1 MSERIYRL
9 DRGGQPQPLAATPF
23 PLEADIQ
30 RLVAAHPEVLA
41 GEAMTPAEPRRWLLV
56 GAEVPVPDGAGGA
69 RWALDVLLIDQDA
82 RPTLVEVKR
91 GSNPEVRREVLGQML
106 DYVAHAER
114 YWPVATLRERCE
126 AVHDGR
132 EGGFEGALAAL
143 LDEDEPDADAF
154 WERVDANL
162 RAANLRLLF
171 VADGIPDE
179 LARVV
184 EFLNRQMETVEVLA
198 VDMRR
203 FVGGDAATL
212 VPRVIGRTARAG
224 RASRSAPSKSREEW
238 LADFPEGP
246 IRDAA
251 RTLLERAEAAGGEDR
266 PTFGGDGTGRLIR
279 APCAFRPS
287 AVTVAWLYPP
297 RETGDRRRDSFFAF
311 GSNSAKPL
319 TLAFPPNVRDALDAY
334 IGEFEADPFEKR
346 NMTRGNPPHQIGWA
360 IGPED
365 AAANVELLATRVEA
379 IIRRLAAL
387 PA

>member
-9 DRGGQPQPLAATPF
+9 DGDGAPRPLEETPF

-30 RLVAAHPEVLA
+30 RLIAAYPEVLA

-56 GAEVPVPDGAGGA
+56 DVEVPVPDSAGGA
-69 RWALDVLLIDQDA
+69 RWFLDVLLLDQDA

-114 YWPVATLRERCE
+114 YWPVGTLRERCE
-126 AVHDGR
+126 AAHEGR

-143 LDEDEPDADAF
+143 LGEDEPDADAF

-171 VADGIPDE
+171 AADGIPDE

-184 EFLNRQMETVEVLA
+184 EFLNAQMATVEVLA
-198 VDMRR
+198 VDIRR
-203 FVGGDAATL
+203 FAGGDAATL
-212 VPRVIGRTARAG
+212 VPRVIGRTARTR
-224 RASRSAPSKSREEW
+224 RASRQAGKSRDEW
-238 LADFPEGP
+238 LADMPEGAV
-246 IRDAA
+246 RDAA
-251 RTLLERAEAAGGEDR
+251 RTLLERAGAAGAVIK
-266 PTFGGDGTGRLIR
+266 PTYAEGGKGLLIR
-279 APCAFRPS
+279 ARCSFRSEP
-287 AVTVAWLYPP
+287 VTVAWLYPP

-311 GSNSAKPL
+311 GSPR
-319 TLAFPPNVRDALDAY
+319 TRAFPPDVRDALNAY
-334 IGEFEADPFEKR
+334 VGEFEADPFEKR
-346 NMTRGNPPHQIGWA
+346 TMPPRGDPPQQIGWA
-360 IGPED
+360 VGPED
-365 AAANVELLATRVEA
+365 VIANVDMLAARVEA

-387 PA
+387 

>member
-9 DRGGQPQPLAATPF
+9 DGDGQPQPLAETPF
-23 PLEADIQ
+23 ALEADIQ
-30 RLVAAHPEVLA
+30 RLVAAWPEVLA
-41 GEAMTPAEPRRWLLV
+41 GEAMTPAAPRRWLLV
-56 GAEVPVPDGAGGA
+56 GDEVPVPDGAGGA

-114 YWPVATLRERCE
+114 YWPVSTLRERCE
-126 AVHDGR
+126 AAHDGR

-198 VDMRR
+198 VDLRR
-203 FVGGDAATL
+203 FAGGDAATL
-212 VPRVIGRTARAG
+212 VPRVIGRAARAG
-224 RASRSAPSKSREEW
+224 RAARSRPTKSREEW
-238 LADFPEGP
+238 LAGFPEGP

-251 RTLLERAEAAGGEDR
+251 RILLERAEAAGGVVDR
-266 PTFGGDGTGRLIR
+266 TSDRKGQRIR
-279 APCAFRPS
+279 ARCALGPPS
-287 AVTVAWLYPP
+287 VIVAWLWPP
-297 RETGDRRRDSFFAF
+297 SGATGDGLRDFSF
-311 GSNSAKPL
+311 GTTSHPRPL
-319 TLAFPPNVRDALDAY
+319 TSLPTEVLAALNDY
-334 IGEFEADPFEKR
+334 LGEFEADPFEK
-346 NMTRGNPPHQIGWA
+346 GDADSPPRRIGWA

-365 AAANVELLATRVEA
+365 AAANVELLAARVEA

>member
-9 DRGGQPQPLAATPF
+9 DGDGQPQPLAETPF
-23 PLEADIQ
+23 ALEADIQ
-30 RLVAAHPEVLA
+30 RLVAAWPEVLA
-41 GEAMTPAEPRRWLLV
+41 GEAMTPAAPRRWLLV
-56 GAEVPVPDGAGGA
+56 GDEVPVPDGAGGA
-69 RWALDVLLIDQDA
+69 RWSLDVLLIDQDA

-114 YWPVATLRERCE
+114 YWPVSTLRERCE
-126 AVHDGR
+126 AAHDGR

-203 FVGGDAATL
+203 FTGGDAATL

-224 RASRSAPSKSREEW
+224 RAARSRPAKSREEW
-238 LADFPEGP
+238 LAGFPEGP

-251 RTLLERAEAAGGEDR
+251 RTLLERAEAAGGVIDR
-266 PTFGGDGTGRLIR
+266 TQGGAREGLRIR
-279 APCAFRPS
+279 APCALGPKS
-287 AVTVAWLYPP
+287 VIVAWFYPP
-297 RETGDRRRDSFFAF
+297 IGVTGDFLRDFSF
-311 GSNSAKPL
+311 GTTSYPRPL
-319 TLAFPPNVRDALDAY
+319 ERAFPDEVLVALDDY
-334 IGEFEADPFEKR
+334 LGEFESDPFE
-346 NMTRGNPPHQIGWA
+346 MGDVTSGDPPRQIGWA
-360 IGPED
+360 VGPDD
-365 AAANVELLATRVEA
+365 AAANVELLAARVEA

-387 PA
+387 

>member
-9 DRGGQPQPLAATPF
+9 DGDGAPRPLEETPF

-30 RLVAAHPEVLA
+30 RLIAAHPEVLA

-56 GAEVPVPDGAGGA
+56 DAEMPVPDSAGGA
-69 RWALDVLLIDQDA
+69 RWFLDVLLLDQDA

-114 YWPVATLRERCE
+114 YWPVGTLRERCE
-126 AVHDGR
+126 AAHDGR

-143 LDEDEPDADAF
+143 LGEDEPDADAF

-171 VADGIPDE
+171 AADGIPDE

-184 EFLNRQMETVEVLA
+184 EFLNAQMATVEVLA
-198 VDMRR
+198 VDIRR
-203 FVGGDAATL
+203 FAGGDAATL

-224 RASRSAPSKSREEW
+224 RASRFGPTKSRDEW
-238 LADFPEGP
+238 LAAAMPEGAV
-246 IRDAA
+246 REAA
-251 RTLLERAEAAGGEDR
+251 RTLLERAEAAGAVVR
-266 PTFGGDGTGRLIR
+266 PTFGRDRAGLLIR
-279 APCAFRPS
+279 APCAFRSTP
-287 AVTVAWLYPP
+287 VTVVWLYPP
-297 RETGDRRRDSFFAF
+297 RGAIGDGLRDFSF

-319 TLAFPPNVRDALDAY
+319 ADAFPAEVLDALYAY
-334 IGEFEADPFEKR
+334 VGEFETDPFGKGDV
-346 NMTRGNPPHQIGWA
+346 TRGDPPWQIGWA
-360 IGPED
+360 VGPED
-365 AAANVELLATRVEA
+365 AAANIDLLAARVEA
-379 IIRRLAAL
+379 IIRRLASL
-387 PA
+387 

>member
-9 DRGGQPQPLAATPF
+9 DGDGQPQPLAETPF
-23 PLEADIQ
+23 ALEAEIQ
-30 RLVAAHPEVLA
+30 QLVATWPEVLA

-56 GAEVPVPDGAGGA
+56 GDEVPVPDGAGGA

-126 AVHDGR
+126 AAHDGR

-154 WERVDANL
+154 WERVD
-162 RAANLRLLF
+162 ANLRLLF

-203 FVGGDAATL
+203 FAGDRDAATL

-224 RASRSAPSKSREEW
+224 RAARSRPAKSREEW
-238 LADFPEGP
+238 LAGFPDGP
-246 IRDAA
+246 VRDAA
-251 RTLLERAEAAGGEDR
+251 RTLLERAEAAGGVIR
-266 PTFGGDGTGRLIR
+266 PTFGGSGGGRLIR
-279 APCAFRPS
+279 APCAFRREP
-287 AVTVAWLYPP
+287 VTVAWLWPP
-297 RETGDRRRDSFFAF
+297 SGVTGDGLHDFSF
-311 GSNSAKPL
+311 GSNSNRPL
-319 TLAFPPNVRDALDAY
+319 TRAFPQNVCDALEAY
-334 IGEFEADPFEKR
+334 VREFEGDPFQTW
-346 NMTRGNPPHQIGWA
+346 NATRGDPPWQIGWA

-365 AAANVELLATRVEA
+365 AAANVELLAARVEA

-387 PA
+387 

>member
-9 DRGGQPQPLAATPF
+9 DEDGQPQPLAETPF
-23 PLEADIQ
+23 ALEADIQ

-56 GAEVPVPDGAGGA
+56 GDEVPVPDGAGGA
-69 RWALDVLLIDQDA
+69 RWALDILLIDQDA

-114 YWPVATLRERCE
+114 YWPVSTLRTRCE
-126 AVHDGR
+126 AAHDGR

-143 LDEDEPDADAF
+143 LDEDEPDTDAF

-238 LADFPEGP
+238 LAGFPEGP

-251 RTLLERAEAAGGEDR
+251 RTLLERAEAAGGVIR
-266 PTFGGDGTGRLIR
+266 PTFGGSGNGRLIR
-279 APCAFRPS
+279 APCAFRREP
-287 AVTVAWLYPP
+287 VTVAWLWPP
-297 RETGDRRRDSFFAF
+297 SGVTGDGLHDFSF
-311 GSNSAKPL
+311 GSNSNRLL
-319 TLAFPPNVRDALDAY
+319 TRAFPPNVYDALEAY
-334 IGEFEADPFEKR
+334 VREFEADPFKTWPA
-346 NMTRGNPPHQIGWA
+346 TRGDPPWQIGWA
-360 IGPED
+360 VGPED
-365 AAANVELLATRVEA
+365 AAANVDLLAARVEA

-387 PA
+387 

>member
-9 DRGGQPQPLAATPF
+9 DGDGEPQPLAETPF
-23 PLEADIQ
+23 PREADIQ
-30 RLVAAHPEVLA
+30 RLITAHPEVLA

-56 GAEVPVPDGAGGA
+56 GDEVPVPDGAGGA
-69 RWALDVLLIDQDA
+69 RWALDILLIDQDA

-114 YWPVATLRERCE
+114 YWPVAMLRERCE
-126 AVHDGR
+126 AAHDGR

-143 LDEDEPDADAF
+143 LDEDEPDVDAF

-203 FVGGDAATL
+203 FTGGDAATL
-212 VPRVIGRTARAG
+212 VPRVIGRAARAG
-224 RASRSAPSKSREEW
+224 RAARSRPTKSREEW
-238 LADFPEGP
+238 LAGMPEGAV
-246 IRDAA
+246 RDAA
-251 RTLLERAEAAGGEDR
+251 RTLLERAEAAGGKVDR
-266 PTFGGDGTGRLIR
+266 TQGGAREGLRIR
-279 APCAFRPS
+279 APCALGPS
-287 AVTVAWLYPP
+287 SVIVAWFYPP
-297 RETGDRRRDSFFAF
+297 LGVTGDFLRDFSF
-311 GSNSAKPL
+311 GSTSYPRPL
-319 TLAFPPNVRDALDAY
+319 VRAFPAEVLAALEDY
-334 IGEFEADPFEKR
+334 LGEFEADPFELGDV
-346 NMTRGNPPHQIGWA
+346 TSGDPPRQIGWA
-360 IGPED
+360 VGPDD
-365 AAANVELLATRVEA
+365 AAANVELLAARVEA

-387 PA
+387 

>member
-9 DRGGQPQPLAATPF
+9 DGDGAPRPLEETPF

-30 RLVAAHPEVLA
+30 RLIAAHPEVLA

-56 GAEVPVPDGAGGA
+56 DVEAPVPDSAGGA
-69 RWALDVLLIDQDA
+69 RWFLDVLLLDQDA

-114 YWPVATLRERCE
+114 YWPVGTLRERCE
-126 AVHDGR
+126 AAHDGR

-143 LDEDEPDADAF
+143 LGEDEPDADAF

-171 VADGIPDE
+171 AADGIPDE

-184 EFLNRQMETVEVLA
+184 EFLNAQMATVEVLA
-198 VDMRR
+198 VDIRR
-203 FVGGDAATL
+203 FAGGDAATL
-212 VPRVIGRTARAG
+212 VPRVIGRTARAR
-224 RASRSAPSKSREEW
+224 RASRQAGKSRDEW
-238 LADFPEGP
+238 LADAMPEGEV
-246 IRDAA
+246 REAA
-251 RTLLERAEAAGGEDR
+251 RTLLERAVAAGGVIDR
-266 PTFGGDGTGRLIR
+266 TDGGNREGLRIR
-279 APCAFRPS
+279 APCELGPS
-287 AVTVAWLYPP
+287 SVIVAWLYPP
-297 RETGDRRRDSFFAF
+297 RGATGDGLRDFSF
-311 GSNSAKPL
+311 GSTSYPKPL
-319 TLAFPPNVRDALDAY
+319 ARAYPAEVLAALDDY
-334 IGEFEADPFEKR
+334 LGEFEADPFEKG
-346 NMTRGNPPHQIGWA
+346 NATRGAYQIGWA

-365 AAANVELLATRVEA
+365 VVANVDLLAARVEA

-387 PA
+387 